1 MVIDANV
8 LAARYL
14 GTGDLRERVM
24 REIGTSQS
32 WFSPPV
38 WRSEFNS
45 VLIKHV
51 RHRGLQLEAA
61 ITAHVE
67 AESAITLLNQPDP
80 EEVLPMA
87 LHSGCSTYDCE
98 YVVAARNAGL
108 PLYTFDKRVIEAFPG
123 IAREP

>member
-1 MVIDANV
+1 MVIDTNV

-32 WFSPPV
+32 WFSPPI

-45 VLIKHV
+45 VLMKYL

-61 ITAHVE
+61 ICAHAE
-67 AESAITLLNQPDP
+67 AESAITLLRQPDP
-80 EEVLPMA
+80 EEVLPLA
-87 LHSGCSTYDCE
+87 LRSGCSTYDCE
-98 YVVAARNAGL
+98 YVVSARNAGL
-108 PLYTFDKRVIEAFPG
+108 PLFTFDKRVIKAFPG
-123 IAREP
+123 TAREP

>member
-8 LAARYL
+8 LSAWYLETGQRHDHVLHRL
-14 GTGDLRERVM
+14 GTARDWRC
-24 REIGTSQS
+24 
-32 WFSPPV
+32 PPI

-45 VLIKHV
+45 VLMKHV
-51 RHRGLQLEAA
+51 RRRGLQMEAA
-61 ITAHVE
+61 ITAHAE

-80 EEVLPMA
+80 EEVLPLA

-108 PLYTFDKRVIEAFPG
+108 PLYTFDKKLIKAFPN